1 VLRINR
7 LECERN
13 VKLKRDA
20 VALFQVRVTM
30 AKRPRQIGSY
40 ALAIDA

>member
-1 VLRINR
+1 VLQCHEPGVLRINR

-20 VALFQVRVTM
+20 VAAL
-30 AKRPRQIGSY
+30 PRY
-40 ALAIDA
+40 E